1 LSNPGDTSEL
11 EPPKLEGLE
20 ANMGAARVLSKAA
33 PTGPTRVLGK
43 AAPIGPTR
51 LLAVGDIHGEYT
63 KWVALMQR
71 LSLLDARAKWV
82 GGNARVVLVGDYVDR
97 GRQGLSVLRAIRRLE
112 AEASGAGGKLVALMG
127 NHDAIMIANARGRDD
142 SFPVDVRYDPEQP
155 YDEVMGN
162 HYANGGYPE
171 EVAAL
176 TRDPELLEWYAS
188 RPLLHLED
196 EVLFLHGNLDY
207 SGFGA
212 TLGEVNALFH
222 NLLRTA
228 YGGMQ
233 AFALL
238 TVRHWAVDGSPD
250 EVRESQYLY
259 SPLEGVR
266 LQLNHFGGKT
276 LVHGHTPENVT
287 TQHPLL
293 YAAGTAFNI
302 DHALCYHPDLRGYAL
317 ELTPGGPVRYHIA
330 EERPLEHL
338 SKLRERHR
346 LERVSLKKV
355 MLRDQML
362 VAERDLSLTPTPLTL
377 EDVMHLDRALD
388 ELDLMTRHA
397 AVNEDR
403 DALESLIEQLHALR
417 DEWGVNTTLK
427 PGDMV

>member
-1 LSNPGDTSEL
+1 M
-11 EPPKLEGLE
+11 
-20 ANMGAARVLSKAA
+20 A
-33 PTGPTRVLGK
+33 
-43 AAPIGPTR
+43 R
-51 LLAVGDIHGEYT
+51 LLTIGDIHGEYT

-71 LSLLDARAKWV
+71 LSLLDARAKWS
-82 GGNARVVLVGDYVDR
+82 GGTSRVVLVGDYVDR

-112 AEASGAGGKLVALMG
+112 VEAAAVGGQLIALMG
-127 NHDAIMIANARGRDD
+127 NHDAIMIANARGRDG
-142 SFPVDVRYDPEQP
+142 SFPPDPRFDPEQS

-176 TRDPELLEWYAS
+176 SRDSELLEWYAS

-212 TLGEVNALFH
+212 TLEEVNALFSE
-222 NLLRTA
+222 LLSTA

-250 EVRESQYLY
+250 EVCEPQFMY
-259 SPLEGVR
+259 SPLEGIR
-266 LQLNHFGGKT
+266 LQLNHFGGKI
-276 LVHGHTPENVT
+276 LVHGHTPENIT
-287 TQHPLL
+287 AQHPLL
-293 YAAGTAFNI
+293 YARGAAYNI

-317 ELTPGGPVRYHIA
+317 ELTPGQPVRYHLA

-338 SKLRERHR
+338 ARLRERHR
-346 LERVSLKKV
+346 MERVSLKKV

-362 VAERDLSLTPTPLTL
+362 VAEKDLSITPTPLAL
-377 EDVMHLDRALD
+377 EDVMHLDRALE
-388 ELDLMTRHA
+388 ELELMSRHA
-397 AVNEDR
+397 AVLEDR
-403 DALESLIEQLHALR
+403 DALQSLIEQLYNLR
-417 DEWGVNTTLK
+417 DEWGVNTMIK

>member
-1 LSNPGDTSEL
+1 V
-11 EPPKLEGLE
+11 
-20 ANMGAARVLSKAA
+20 A
-33 PTGPTRVLGK
+33 
-43 AAPIGPTR
+43 R
-51 LLAVGDIHGEYT
+51 LLAIGDIHGEYT

-71 LSLLDARAKWV
+71 LGLLDARAKWS
-82 GGNARVVLVGDYVDR
+82 GGHARVVLVGDYVDR

-112 AEASGAGGKLVALMG
+112 GEAAAAGGKLIALMG
-127 NHDAIMIANARGRDD
+127 NHDAIMIANARGRDG
-142 SFPVDVRYDPEQP
+142 SFPPDPRFDPEQP

-176 TRDPELLEWYAS
+176 ARDTELLEWYAG

-196 EVLFLHGNLDY
+196 EVLFIHGNLDY

-212 TLGEVNALFH
+212 TLEEVNALFDE
-222 NLLRTA
+222 LLSTA

-238 TVRHWAVDGSPD
+238 TVRHWAVDGSAD
-250 EVRESQYLY
+250 EVCEPQFMY
-259 SPLEGVR
+259 SPLEGIR
-266 LQLNHFGGKT
+266 LQLNHFGAKT

-287 TQHPLL
+287 AQHPLL
-293 YAAGTAFNI
+293 YAGGAAYNI

-317 ELTPGGPVRYHIA
+317 ELTPGQQVRYHLA

-338 SKLRERHR
+338 ARLRERHR
-346 LERVSLKKV
+346 MERVSLKKV

-362 VAERDLSLTPTPLTL
+362 VAEKDLSVTPTPLTL
-377 EDVMHLDRALD
+377 EDVMHLDRALE
-388 ELDLMTRHA
+388 ELEMMTRHA
-397 AVNEDR
+397 ALVEDR
-403 DALESLIEQLHALR
+403 DALQSLIEQLYNLR
-417 DEWGVNTTLK
+417 DEWGVNTMIR